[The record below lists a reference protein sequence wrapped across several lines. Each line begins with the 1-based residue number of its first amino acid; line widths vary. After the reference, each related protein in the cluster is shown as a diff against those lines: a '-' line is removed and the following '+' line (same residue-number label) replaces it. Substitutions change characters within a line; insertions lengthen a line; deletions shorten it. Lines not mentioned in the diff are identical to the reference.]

1 MLQPDKCYLSSR
13 CTSLEVTP
21 RAGTVPEVNISV
33 GLHRE
38 GCYTVI
44 LCCKGNFKH
53 LSVRQADWTIQ
64 KLGGGFE
71 MGKKKQHY
79 IQHAE
84 NVSK

>member
-1 MLQPDKCYLSSR
+1 MLRPEKCYLSSR

-38 GCYTVI
+38 GCYVVI
-44 LCCKGNFKH
+44 LGCRGHFNR
-53 LSVRQADWTIQ
+53 LSVEQADWMIQ

-71 MGKKKQHY
+71 MDKKKKPLY
-79 IQHAE
+79 PTCVE
-84 NVSK
+84 S